1 MRIAVIGAGVAGATS
16 AYYLAR
22 EGHEVVVLDSQHQAG
37 FGTSFANGGQL
48 SYSYVEPMASPAL
61 LPKLPKIIMGLDP
74 AYVMTRLFDLQ
85 LLFWGTKFLGNCTAA
100 RFAANSEK
108 LFDLAVRSKAA
119 LHGILQAC
127 ALDFDYSR
135 TGKLVLY
142 PDEAGLD
149 KAAASIGLKERYGI
163 RQERLTRAQCLA
175 REPALADF
183 HGDFAGGLF
192 AAGDEAGDAG
202 QFCRALLLHCRSV
215 LGVTIRNDFQVLRIV
230 RDGGRVAHLQ
240 TSDGLFE
247 ADHYVLA
254 AGPAAVDLGR
264 TAGLRLPIYP
274 IKGYSITLPAEPAAP
289 SVSIT
294 HVGHKVVFCKLGGR
308 MRVAGFAEFA
318 RENRALVYD
327 RINALAA
334 LSRRLFPG
342 ACDYGAALNGW
353 AGERPM
359 TPDGLPIVGPS
370 KLANLSLNVGHGM
383 FGWTLSCG
391 ASERLA
397 GQIGAVTASPSRAT
411 RRSPGP

>member
-1 MRIAVIGAGVAGATS
+1 MRIAVIGAGVAGATT
-16 AYYLAR
+16 AYFLAR
-22 EGHEVVVLDSQHQAG
+22 DGHEVVVLDNQHQAG

-61 LPKLPKIIMGLDP
+61 LPKLPKIVMGLDP
-74 AYVMTRLFDLQ
+74 AYVMTRLFDVQ
-85 LLFWGTKFLGNCTAA
+85 LLFWGVKFLGNCTAA
-100 RFAANSEK
+100 RYEANSRS
-108 LFDLAVRSKAA
+108 LFELAVRSKAA
-119 LHGILQAC
+119 LHGILQHC

-142 PDEAGLD
+142 PDEASLD
-149 KAAASIGLKERYGI
+149 QAARALDLKREYGI
-163 RQERLTRAQCLA
+163 AQQKLSRAECLDA
-175 REPALADF
+175 EPALADF
-183 HGDFAGGLF
+183 HGAFAGGLF

-202 QFCRALLLHCRSV
+202 QFCRSLLAHCRDTQS
-215 LGVTIRNDFQVLRIV
+215 VTIRNDLQVLRIV
-230 RDGGRVAHLQ
+230 RDGGRVVHLQ

-254 AGPAAVDLGR
+254 AGPAAVELGR
-264 TAGLRLPIYP
+264 SAGIRLPIYP
-274 IKGYSITLPAEPAAP
+274 IKGYSITLPAQSAAP
-289 SVSIT
+289 STSIT

-327 RINALAA
+327 RIRALAA
-334 LSRRLFPG
+334 LSQRLFPG

-397 GQIGAVTASPSRAT
+397 QVIGARDKPKARAA
-411 RRSPGP
+411 RS

>member
-22 EGHEVVVLDSQHQAG
+22 AGHEVIILDNQHQAG

-48 SYSYVEPMASPAL
+48 SYSYVEPMASPDL
-61 LPKLPKIIMGLDP
+61 LPKLPKIVMGLDP
-74 AYVMTRLFDLQ
+74 AYVMTRLFDIQ
-85 LLFWGTKFLGNCTAA
+85 LMFWGAKFLRQCSAA
-100 RFAANSEK
+100 QYASNSRK
-108 LFDLAVRSKAA
+108 LFELAVQSKAA
-119 LHGILQAC
+119 LHRLLAEC
-127 ALDFDYSR
+127 PLDFDYSR

-142 PDEAGLD
+142 PDEASLD
-149 KAAASIGLKERYGI
+149 RAARSIEIKRAFQI
-163 RQERLTRAQCLA
+163 RQEKLTRAECLA
-175 REPALADF
+175 REPALAGFD
-183 HGDFAGGLF
+183 GDYAGGLF
-192 AAGDEAGDAG
+192 AEGDEAGDAG
-202 QFCRALLLHCRSV
+202 KFCRALLAQCRSR
-215 LGVTIRNDFQVLRIV
+215 LGVTVRNDFQVLRIV
-230 RDGGRVAHLQ
+230 REGDRVTHLQ
-240 TSDGLFE
+240 TSDGLFH
-247 ADHYVLA
+247 ADHFVLA

-274 IKGYSITLPAEPAAP
+274 IKGYSITLPVEAAAP

-294 HVGHKVVFCKLGGR
+294 HVGHKVVFCKLGDR

-327 RINALAA
+327 RIRALAT
-334 LSRRLFPG
+334 LSERLFPG
-342 ACDYGAALNGW
+342 ACDYGSALNGW

-370 KLANLSLNVGHGM
+370 KLNNLSLNVGHGM

-397 GQIGAVTASPSRAT
+397 EGLKG
-411 RRSPGP
+411 

>member
-22 EGHEVVVLDSQHQAG
+22 DGHEVVVLDNQHEAG

-74 AYVMTRLFDLQ
+74 AYVMTRLFDLR
-85 LLFWGTKFLGNCTAA
+85 LMAWGTKFLANCTEA
-100 RFAANSEK
+100 RFAANSRE
-108 LFDLAVRSKAA
+108 LFKLAVRSKTA
-119 LHGILQAC
+119 LHGILQEC
-127 ALDFDYSR
+127 PLKFDYSR

-142 PDEAGLD
+142 PDEVGLD
-149 KAAASIGLKERYGI
+149 HAARSIDLKRELGI
-163 RQERLTRAQCLA
+163 RQEKLSRARCLEV
-175 REPALADF
+175 EPALADF
-183 HGDFAGGLF
+183 HGDYAGGLF
-192 AAGDEAGDAG
+192 ADGDEAGDAG
-202 QFCRALLLHCRSV
+202 QFCRALLVYCRSR
-215 LGVTIRNDFQVLRIV
+215 LGVTVRNDFQVLRIV
-230 RDGGRVAHLQ
+230 REGDRVAHLQ
-240 TSDGLFE
+240 TSDGLFG

-254 AGPAAVDLGR
+254 AGPAAVELGR
-264 TAGLRLPIYP
+264 TAGLSLPIYP
-274 IKGYSITLPAEPAAP
+274 IKGYSITLPTEAAAP
-289 SVSIT
+289 RTSIT

-318 RENRALVYD
+318 RENRAIVYD
-327 RINALAA
+327 RIRALAA
-334 LSRRLFPG
+334 LSQRLFPG

-370 KLANLSLNVGHGM
+370 KLRNLSLNVGHGM

-391 ASERLA
+391 ASEMLA
-397 GQIGAVTASPSRAT
+397 QGLGA
-411 RRSPGP
+411 

>member
-22 EGHEVVVLDSQHQAG
+22 DGHEVVVLDSQHQAG

-74 AYVMTRLFDLQ
+74 AYVMTRLFDIQ
-85 LLFWGTKFLGNCTAA
+85 LMFWGTKFLGNCTAA
-100 RFAANSEK
+100 RFADNSAR
-108 LFDLAVRSKAA
+108 LFSLAVRSKAA
-119 LHGILQAC
+119 LHGILQQC
-127 ALDFDYSR
+127 PLDFDYSR

-149 KAAASIGLKERYGI
+149 NAARTIALKREHGI
-163 RQERLTRAQCLA
+163 HQEKLSRAQCLA
-175 REPALADF
+175 VEPALADF
-183 HGDFAGGLF
+183 HGAYAGGLF
-192 AAGDEAGDAG
+192 AEGDEAGDAG
-202 QFCRALLLHCRSV
+202 RFCRELLTHCRSR
-215 LGVTIRNDFQVLRIV
+215 LGVTIRNDFQVLRLM
-230 RDGGRVAHLQ
+230 RDGDRVAHLQ

-254 AGPAAVDLGR
+254 AGPSAVELGR
-264 TAGLRLPIYP
+264 TAGLHLPIYP
-274 IKGYSITLPAEPAAP
+274 IKGYSITLPAAAAAP
-289 SVSIT
+289 RTSIT

-327 RINALAA
+327 RIRALAA
-334 LSRRLFPG
+334 LSQQLFPE

-370 KLANLSLNVGHGM
+370 KLRNLSLNVGHGM

-397 GQIGAVTASPSRAT
+397 QDLSEE
-411 RRSPGP
+411 RR

>member
-1 MRIAVIGAGVAGATS
+1 MRITVIGAGIAGATA

-22 EGHEVVVLDSQHQAG
+22 RGHDVTVLDNQHEAG

-48 SYSYVEPMASPAL
+48 SYSYVEPMASASL
-61 LPKLPKIIMGLDP
+61 LLKLPKIILGLDP
-74 AYVMTRLFDLQ
+74 AYIMTRLFDFQ
-85 LLFWGTKFLGNCTAA
+85 LLVWGTQFLRNCTDA
-100 RFAANSEK
+100 RFHANSAR
-108 LFDLAVRSKAA
+108 LFEMAVRSKAA
-119 LHGILQAC
+119 LHGILQEC
-127 ALDFDYSR
+127 ALQFDYSR

-142 PDEAGLD
+142 ADEAALD
-149 KAAASIGLKERYGI
+149 HAAESLELKRQFGI
-163 RQERLTRAQCLA
+163 RQERLDRAQCVA

-183 HGDFAGGLF
+183 HGEFAGGLF
-192 AAGDEAGDAG
+192 AEGDEAGDAG
-202 QFCRALLLHCRSV
+202 QFCRALLTHCRDR

-230 RDGGRVAHLQ
+230 REGGRVAHLQ

-254 AGPAAVDLGR
+254 AGPAAVALGR

-294 HVGHKVVFCKLGGR
+294 HTGHKVVFCRLGGR

-318 RENRALVYD
+318 REDRALVYD
-327 RINALAA
+327 RINKLAA
-334 LSRRLFPG
+334 VSQQLFPS

-370 KLANLSLNVGHGM
+370 RLRNLSLNVGHGM

-391 ASERLA
+391 ASQMLAER
-397 GQIGAVTASPSRAT
+397 IGA
-411 RRSPGP
+411 

>member
-1 MRIAVIGAGVAGATS
+1 MRIAVIGAGIAGATS

-22 EGHEVVVLDSQHQAG
+22 DGHEVIVLDNQHDAG

-48 SYSYVEPMASPAL
+48 SYSYVEPMASPTL

-74 AYVMTRLFDLQ
+74 AYVMTRLFDLR
-85 LLFWGTKFLGNCTAA
+85 LMVWGAQFLVNCSEA
-100 RFAANSEK
+100 RFAANSRK
-108 LFDLAVRSKAA
+108 LFELAVRSKAA
-119 LHGILQAC
+119 LHAILQEC
-127 ALDFDYSR
+127 SLTFDYSR

-149 KAAASIGLKERYGI
+149 HAARSIDLKHEFGI
-163 RQERLTRAQCLA
+163 RQEKLSRARCLEV
-175 REPALADF
+175 EPALADF
-183 HGDFAGGLF
+183 HGTFAGGLF
-192 AAGDEAGDAG
+192 ADGDEAGDAG
-202 QFCRALLLHCRSV
+202 QFCRGLLAYCRSR
-215 LGVTIRNDFQVLRIV
+215 LGVAVRNDFQVLRVV
-230 RDGGRVAHLQ
+230 REGDRVAHLQ
-240 TSDGLFE
+240 TSDGLFR

-274 IKGYSITLPAEPAAP
+274 IKGYSITLPAEAAAP
-289 SVSIT
+289 RVSIT

-318 RENRALVYD
+318 RENRAVVYD
-327 RINALAA
+327 RIRALAT
-334 LSRRLFPG
+334 LSERLFPG

-359 TPDGLPIVGPS
+359 TPDGLPIVGPTR
-370 KLANLSLNVGHGM
+370 LGNLSLNVGHGM

-391 ASERLA
+391 ASQRLA
-397 GQIGAVTASPSRAT
+397 QGLSAQA
-411 RRSPGP
+411 